1 MTTLGDTGSPIDA
14 EAIVRRD
21 TRQDRNG
28 PSDAALGRRSV
39 PIVAL
44 VLASV
49 SAAALGIARTLIDNG
64 TGYLTVGGRVLDA
77 QESVGLLGLPGT
89 ILPLLAAVTLLF
101 TDVSPNRRGLAGL
114 GAAAL
119 TVGQFLPSA
128 TGARSSGAARW
139 TDFPNRRLP
148 LDLSLASTLFG
159 LLLVIV
165 LAAAAIQRE
174 RELVVALGCAVVSAL
189 TVTLGLRSAG
199 TAFRWRNGPDTSV
212 TVGLWLSLVVALAV
226 AALAAMSVS
235 RRRTLPSALFGAL
248 VALVGTGAVL
258 LAG

>member
-1 MTTLGDTGSPIDA
+1 MP
-14 EAIVRRD
+14 V
-21 TRQDRNG
+21 
-28 PSDAALGRRSV
+28 
-39 PIVAL
+39 VAV

-49 SAAALGIARTLIDNG
+49 SAAALGIVRTLIDNG

-89 ILPLLAAVTLLF
+89 LIPVLAAVILLF
-101 TDVSPNRRGLAGL
+101 TDITPPRRALSAI
-114 GAAAL
+114 AAVAL
-119 TVGQFLPSA
+119 IIGQFLPSA
-128 TGARSSGAARW
+128 TGARSTGAARW

-165 LAAAAIQRE
+165 LAAASVRRE
-174 RELVVALGCAVVSAL
+174 RDLIVAVVATLLSAL
-189 TVTLGLRSAG
+189 TITVGLRSAG

-212 TVGLWLSLVVALAV
+212 TVGLWLSLGVALAV
-226 AALAAMSVS
+226 AGLAALSAPQ
-235 RRRTLPSALFGAL
+235 RRTIPLPLFVVLASLVGAGAL
-248 VALVGTGAVL
+248 L

>member
-1 MTTLGDTGSPIDA
+1 MTTPVDVEHSVVCEPQPIDTA
-14 EAIVRRD
+14 NDGRPI
-21 TRQDRNG
+21 
-28 PSDAALGRRSV
+28 RRSV
-39 PIVAL
+39 PIAAL

-49 SAAALGIARTLIDNG
+49 TAAALGIARTLIDNG

-89 ILPLLAAVTLLF
+89 LLPVLSAVTLLF
-101 TDVSPNRRGLAGL
+101 TDVSPSRRSLAGL
-114 GAAAL
+114 GAVAL

-159 LLLVIV
+159 LLIIIV
-165 LAAAAIQRE
+165 LSAAAIRRD
-174 RELVVALGCAVVSAL
+174 RELVVAMGCVLVSAL
-189 TVTLGLRSAG
+189 TITLGLRSAG
-199 TAFRWRNGPDTSV
+199 TAFRWRNGPDASV
-212 TVGLWLSLVVALAV
+212 TVGLWLSLIVALAV
-226 AALAAMSVS
+226 AFLAAMSAP
-235 RRRTLPSALFGAL
+235 RRRTLPTWLLGAL
-248 VALVGTGAVL
+248 MASVGAGAVL